1 MNTRRNAAQRLEE
14 EVANAGTPSPYKQL
28 HPLEENSNG
37 YQAPANPQPM
47 TEAEMRDILY
57 QMAKAMSTQAQ
68 AATVQ
73 VEATLAQANQDV
85 APRPHQQVTTMASR
99 LRDFTQMNPP
109 TFYGSKVDE
118 DRQEFLDDVYIVL

>member
-1 MNTRRNAAQRLEE
+1 
-14 EVANAGTPSPYKQL
+14 
-28 HPLEENSNG
+28 
-37 YQAPANPQPM
+37 
-47 TEAEMRDILY
+47 MRDILY

-99 LRDFTQMNPP
+99 LRDFTRIKPTTFDGS
-109 TFYGSKVDE
+109 TFYEYS
-118 DRQEFLDDVYIVL
+118 QELLDDVIKVLYAMEVSSSEKA